1 MTETSSVRYEPDPE
15 RHVAVVT
22 IDRPE
27 ARNAVNGEVAYAIE
41 AALDDVE
48 TDDELW
54 VTVLTGGPRTFCSG
68 ADLKVVSTEGAR
80 SFTTRKGG
88 FAGIVRR
95 ERLKPLIAAVEG
107 PAVAGGT
114 EILLACDLI
123 VAGRSATFGIPEVK
137 RAIVAAGGGL
147 FRLGRKIPPTVA
159 MEWALT
165 GEQFPADR
173 AYEVGLVN
181 EVCPDGTA
189 LERALA
195 LADRITTNAPIAV
208 QQSRKVMLEGT
219 WAEEADAW
227 RMSRAATDV
236 VYHSE
241 DFKEGMQAFFEK
253 RPPKWSNS

>member
-1 MTETSSVRYEPDPE
+1 MEVIYEPDVD
-15 RHVAVVT
+15 RHVAVIT
-22 IDRPE
+22 INRPE
-27 ARNAVNGEVAYAIE
+27 ARNAVNGAVAYAIE
-41 AALDDVE
+41 EALDDIE
-48 TDDELW
+48 SDDRLW
-54 VTVLTGGPRTFCSG
+54 VTILTGGDKMFCSG
-68 ADLKVVSTEGAR
+68 ADLKVVATEGAR

-95 ERLKPLIAAVEG
+95 DRAKPLIAAVEG

-123 VAGRSATFGIPEVK
+123 VASETATFGIPEVK

-147 FRLGRKIPPTVA
+147 FRLGRRIPFAVA

-165 GEQFPADR
+165 GDSYPASR
-173 AYEVGLVN
+173 AAEVGLVN
-181 EVCPDGTA
+181 EVCAPGHA

-208 QQSRKVMLEGT
+208 QQSRAVMLAAT
-219 WAEEADAW
+219 WADEADAW

-236 VYHSE
+236 VYHTN
-241 DFKEGMQAFFEK
+241 DFKEGMQSFIEK
-253 RPPKWSNS
+253 RPPRWTAS

>member
-1 MTETSSVRYEPDPE
+1 MGVQYAPDPE
-15 RHVAVVT
+15 RHVAVIT

-41 AALDDVE
+41 EALDDVE
-48 TDDELW
+48 ARDDLW
-54 VTVLTGGPRTFCSG
+54 VSVLTGGPKMFCSG
-68 ADLKVVSTEGAR
+68 ADLKVVSSEGAR

-88 FAGIVRR
+88 FAGVVRR

-123 VAGRSATFGIPEVK
+123 VAGESATFGIPEVK

-147 FRLGRKIPPTVA
+147 FRLGRKIPFTVA

-165 GEQFPADR
+165 GEQFPASR

-195 LADRITTNAPIAV
+195 LAARITVNAPIAV
-208 QQSRKVMLEGT
+208 QQSRQVMLQGT

-227 RMSRAATDV
+227 RLSRAATDV
-236 VYHSE
+236 VYHSQ
-241 DFKEGMQAFFEK
+241 DFKEGMKSFFEK
-253 RPPKWSNS
+253 RPPQWSNS

>member
-1 MTETSSVRYEPDPE
+1 MGVRYEPDPE
-15 RHVAVVT
+15 RHVGVIT

-41 AALDDVE
+41 AALDDIE
-48 TDDELW
+48 SRDDLW
-54 VTVLTGGPRTFCSG
+54 ATVLTGGPTMFCSG

-80 SFTTRKGG
+80 SFTTRRGG

-123 VAGRSATFGIPEVK
+123 VAGESATFGIPEVK
-137 RAIVAAGGGL
+137 RAIVAATGGL
-147 FRLGRKIPPTVA
+147 FRLGRKIPFNVA

-165 GEQFPADR
+165 GEQFPASR
-173 AYEVGLVN
+173 AYEVGLIN
-181 EVCPDGTA
+181 EVCPDGQA
-189 LERALA
+189 LERALRF
-195 LADRITTNAPIAV
+195 ADRITVNAPIAV

-219 WAEEADAW
+219 WADEANAW
-227 RMSRAATDV
+227 RLSRAATEV
-236 VYHSE
+236 VYQSR
-241 DFKEGMQAFFEK
+241 DFKEGMKAFFEK
-253 RPPKWSNS
+253 RPPEWSNS

>member
-1 MTETSSVRYEPDPE
+1 MAVRYEPDAD
-15 RHVAVVT
+15 RHVAVIT

-41 AALDDVE
+41 EALDDIE
-48 TDDELW
+48 SRDDLW
-54 VTVLTGGPRTFCSG
+54 ATILTGGPEMFCSG

-88 FAGIVRR
+88 FAGVVRR

-123 VAGRSATFGIPEVK
+123 VAGESATFGIPEVK

-147 FRLGRKIPPTVA
+147 FRLGRKIPFTVA

-165 GEQFPADR
+165 GEQFPARR

-181 EVCPDGTA
+181 EVCADGAA
-189 LERALA
+189 LERALV
-195 LADRITTNAPIAV
+195 LADRITVNAPIAV
-208 QQSRKVMLEGT
+208 QQSRQVMLQAT
-219 WAEEADAW
+219 WADEADAW
-227 RMSRAATDV
+227 RLSRAATDV
-236 VYHSE
+236 VYHSN
-241 DFKEGMQAFFEK
+241 DFKEGMQSFFEK
-253 RPPKWSNS
+253 RPPVWSNS

>member
-1 MTETSSVRYEPDPE
+1 VGVRYEPDPD
-15 RHVAVVT
+15 RHVGVIT

-27 ARNAVNGEVAYAIE
+27 ARNAVDGEVAYAIE
-41 AALDDVE
+41 AALDDIE
-48 TDDELW
+48 SRDELW
-54 VTVLTGGPRTFCSG
+54 VAILTGGPKMFCSG

-123 VAGRSATFGIPEVK
+123 VAGESATFGIPEVK
-137 RAIVAAGGGL
+137 RAIVAATGGL
-147 FRLGRKIPPTVA
+147 FRLGRKIPFTVA

-165 GEQFPADR
+165 GEQFPAAR
-173 AYEVGLVN
+173 AYEVGLIN
-181 EVCPDGTA
+181 DVCPDGEA
-189 LERALA
+189 LERALT
-195 LADRITTNAPIAV
+195 LADRITANAPIAV

-219 WAEEADAW
+219 WADEADAW
-227 RMSRAATDV
+227 RLSRAATEV
-236 VYHSE
+236 VYQSQ
-241 DFKEGMQAFFEK
+241 DFREGMKAFFEK
-253 RPPKWSNS
+253 RPPRWSNS

>member
-1 MTETSSVRYEPDPE
+1 MAVRYEPD
-15 RHVAVVT
+15 RDNHVAVIT

-27 ARNAVNGEVAYAIE
+27 ARNAVNGEVATAIE

-48 TDDELW
+48 SDDSLW
-54 VTVLTGGPRTFCSG
+54 VTVLTGGPDVFCSG
-68 ADLKVVSTEGAR
+68 ADLKVVATEGAR

-95 ERLKPLIAAVEG
+95 ERTRPLIAAVEG

-123 VAGRSATFGIPEVK
+123 VAAESATFGIPEVK

-147 FRLGRKIPPTVA
+147 FRLGRKIPFTVA

-165 GEQFPADR
+165 GESFPASR

-181 EVCPDGTA
+181 EVCPDGQA
-189 LERALA
+189 LDRALA
-195 LADRITTNAPIAV
+195 LAARITVNAPLAV
-208 QQSRKVMLEGT
+208 QQSRQVMLAGT

-227 RMSRAATDV
+227 RMSRAATEV
-236 VYHSE
+236 VYRSA
-241 DFKEGMQAFFEK
+241 DFTEGMQSFFEK
-253 RPPKWSNS
+253 RPPRWTAS